1 MTFNVTLTPEMILL
15 KYQVSDNQW
24 EKIYFLKHL
33 DQIGENIKMD
43 ETTLKAT
50 TVVSVTV
57 PQVPGTHL

>member
-1 MTFNVTLTPEMILL
+1 MG
-15 KYQVSDNQW
+15 
-24 EKIYFLKHL
+24 KIYFLKHL
-33 DQIGENIKMD
+33 DQIDENIKMD

>member
-15 KYQVSDNQW
+15 KYQVSGNQW
-24 EKIYFLKHL
+24 GKIYFLKHL

-57 PQVPGTHL
+57 PQVPSTHL